1 MDALSRSS
9 VAQALLNRLTEKL
22 DLGDDPALEPTPL
35 IHFLVG
41 LTIVL
46 QGVIVIDRQ
55 IHWTEEQLFQEILGQ
70 FWEPGSLLQRQIT
83 ALMTVIKEQ
92 QLYLDPSIL
101 DSLRESLSP
110 EEKRLILALG
120 WSLSAV
126 DGHTELRETLYLQ
139 NIAQRLQ
146 ISSEELSLL
155 QSGFT
160 PLDPLDPLNADRLS
174 QLRAALSPVSLD
186 TISPVLSKVALQ
198 LLAQIGRAHV

>member
-1 MDALSRSS
+1 M
-9 VAQALLNRLTEKL
+9 
-22 DLGDDPALEPTPL
+22 
-35 IHFLVG
+35 G

-70 FWEPGSLLQRQIT
+70 FWEPGSLLERQIT
-83 ALMTVIKEQ
+83 ALMTVVKGQ

-155 QSGFT
+155 QSGFNPLE
-160 PLDPLDPLNADRLS
+160 PLDADRFS
-174 QLRAALSPVSLD
+174 QLKAALSPVSLD
-186 TISPVLSKVALQ
+186 TISPSLSKVALE
-198 LLAQIGRAHV
+198 LLTTLERGLRPFNQ

>member
-1 MDALSRSS
+1 M
-9 VAQALLNRLTEKL
+9 
-22 DLGDDPALEPTPL
+22 
-35 IHFLVG
+35 G

-70 FWEPGSLLQRQIT
+70 FWEPGSLLERQIT
-83 ALMTVIKEQ
+83 ALMTVVKGQ

-101 DSLRESLSP
+101 DSLRDSLSP
-110 EEKRLILALG
+110 EEKRLILVLG

-146 ISSEELSLL
+146 ISSEEMSLL

-160 PLDPLDPLNADRLS
+160 PFEPLDSDRFS
-174 QLRAALSPVSLD
+174 QLKAALSPVSLD
-186 TISPVLSKVALQ
+186 TISPSLSKVALE
-198 LLAQIGRAHV
+198 LLTTLERGLRPFNQ